1 MSQPILG
8 KALTSAQGLVFQAVE
23 FTSNEEHLAMQQMKE
38 TLRAR
43 LGAAALAAL
52 LLVVCSQ
59 PAASQI
65 LYGSLTGNVTDPS
78 GAAVVGATVTITETA
93 TNQTRTTTTN
103 DAGIYNFPTIPGGTY
118 ELKVQAQGFRT
129 LVRKDVTVSTNS
141 VARVDV
147 QLELGAVTESIQVTG
162 EAALLQT
169 DRAEVRHEIPRVTL
183 LNTPIPPGRNYQQL
197 FNLLPGFTP
206 PRNAHS
212 VPSNPSRALQFEV
225 NGTVAASNNIRLDGA
240 TQFNIWL
247 PHITAYVPALES
259 IETVNVVTNSFDAE
273 QGLAGGAAI
282 NVQIKSGTNELHGS
296 AFWYHDN
303 NRTKARPFF
312 LPFDQDKP
320 KRVFNQNGGTV
331 GGPIKKDKLF
341 YFVSYEGTYDRQF
354 AGGLSTVPTPLMKR
368 GDMSESPRLV
378 YDPLTGDSQ
387 GRNRQPFPNQIVPES
402 RWDPIAK
409 KLIPLLPNPTAVG
422 QFTQNYYS
430 QGSYLFDRQTVDTKV
445 NWNISDRMTS
455 YVRFSFLDYTMN
467 AVTRFGKELLGSALA
482 GGNPGAG
489 YGNTYS
495 VTAAYTYTIS
505 PTFVIDTN
513 FGYTLMDTN
522 VEQYGIERNIGQELG
537 IPGTNGS
544 RRLEGGWPGFGISGF
559 DTFGLADNYMP
570 YFRHDPQ
577 FQWVGNGNWTRGKHN
592 IRFGAE
598 LGWQH
603 LNHVQPEFYGGSWG
617 APGGFTFGGGPTTL
631 NGGPA
636 SNQWNSMASF
646 LLGTATTIGKIYQ
659 WPDEYGTRTSMQ
671 SLYVRDQW
679 QVNRRLTLNLG
690 TRWNYFPMPTRPDRG
705 LERYFFPGDPNYGDK
720 VMVCGI
726 GSMPKDCGVSV
737 SKKLFAPSV
746 GIAFRLNDRTV
757 LRTGYG
763 INTDPWNIARA
774 MRTNHP
780 LLTAQTINAPNAFWW
795 AGLLKDGIPVISK
808 PDLGNGIVE
817 LPRNVVFN
825 TLDSNFVR
833 GYIQSWNFTIQRE
846 LPLKLVASA
855 GYVATR
861 MTGFLGY
868 EERNYGLV
876 GGGAASRIYFPQT
889 QRNVSLAVVNRLG
902 NSAYDSLQMTLDRRF
917 SEGFQ
922 INTAYTWS
930 KCISLAGFNNSG
942 DRVAI
947 KIPAYYRLNR
957 SQCGIHTPHRFT
969 ANGIWQLPFGQGK
982 RWAQSGAAAAILG
995 GWQINGMLML
1005 QSGNPFSV
1013 TSSGASLNAPESAQ
1027 RADWIGGNEKP
1038 RKLGGVGRGI
1048 PFYDWRQWA
1057 PVTEPRFGTAGFNT
1071 LLGPGIVNLDLGL
1084 FRQFRITERVNLQF
1098 RAEAFNATNTP
1109 HFANPSGNISN
1120 LVLNS
1125 DGSFRTG
1132 VFEVTGVRN
1141 MGREGI
1147 DERVFRFGLRLGF

>member
-1 MSQPILG
+1 
-8 KALTSAQGLVFQAVE
+8 
-23 FTSNEEHLAMQQMKE
+23 MQQMTK
-38 TLRAR
+38 TWRAR
-43 LGAAALAAL
+43 LGAAWIAAVLLA
-52 LLVVCSQ
+52 VCSQ

-78 GAAVVGATVTITETA
+78 GASVVGATVTITQTE
-93 TNQTRTTTTN
+93 TNQTRSTATN

-118 ELKVQAQGFRT
+118 EVRVQAQGFRT
-129 LVRKDVTVSTNS
+129 LVRKDVTVSTNA

-162 EAALLQT
+162 ETALLQT
-169 DRAEVRHEIPRVTL
+169 DRAEVRQELPTVVL

-197 FNLLPGFTP
+197 FNLLPGFSP

-212 VPSNPSRALQFEV
+212 VPSNPSRSLQFEV

-240 TQFNIWL
+240 TQYNIWL

-259 IETVNVVTNSFDAE
+259 IETVNVVTNAFDAE

-282 NVQIKSGTNELHGS
+282 NVQIKSGTNDLHGS

-303 NRTKARPFF
+303 NKTKARPFF
-312 LPFDQDKP
+312 LPWTEARMP
-320 KRVFNQNGGTV
+320 KRVYNQNGATL

-354 AGGLSTVPTPLMKR
+354 AGGISTVPTPRMKQ

-378 YDPLTGDSQ
+378 YDPLSGDSA
-387 GRNRQPFPNQIVPES
+387 GRNRTPFANQLVPQS
-402 RWDPIAK
+402 RWDPIAV
-409 KLIPLLPNPTAVG
+409 KLLPLLPNPTDVG
-422 QFTQNYYS
+422 TFPNNYYS
-430 QGSYLFDRQTVDTKV
+430 QGNFLFDRQTVDSKV
-445 NWNISDRMTS
+445 NWNINDRMTS
-455 YVRFSFLDYTMN
+455 YVRFSWLDYSMT
-467 AVTRFGKELLGSALA
+467 APTRFGKELLGSALA

-495 VTAAYTYTIS
+495 ATMAYTYTVT

-537 IPGTNGS
+537 IPGTNGA
-544 RRLEGGWPGFGISGF
+544 RRIEGGWPGFGISGF
-559 DTFGLADNYMP
+559 TTFGLADNYMP
-570 YFRHDPQ
+570 YFRSDPQ

-598 LGWQH
+598 LSWQR

-617 APGGFTFGGGPTTL
+617 APGGFSFGGGPTAL
-631 NGGPA
+631 NGGAAP
-636 SNQWNSMASF
+636 NQWNGMATF
-646 LLGTATTIGKIYQ
+646 LLGLPTQVGKIYQ
-659 WPDEYGTRTSMQ
+659 WPDEYNTRTSMQ
-671 SLYVRDQW
+671 SLYIRDQW
-679 QVNRRLTLNLG
+679 QVNRRLTVNFG
-690 TRWNYFPMPTRPDRG
+690 ARWNYFPMPTRADRG
-705 LERYFFPGDPNYGDK
+705 LERYFFPGDPNYADK
-720 VMVCGI
+720 VMVCGV
-726 GSMPKDCGVSV
+726 GQTPKNCGVSV
-737 SKKLFAPSV
+737 SKRLFAPTV
-746 GIAFRLNDRTV
+746 GIAYRLNDRTV
-757 LRTGYG
+757 IRTGYG
-763 INTDPWNIARA
+763 VNTDPWNIARA

-780 LLTAQTINAPNAFWW
+780 LLTAQTVNAPNAFWW
-795 AGLLKDGIPVISK
+795 AGLLREGVPVLTAPS
-808 PDLGNGIVE
+808 LGNGIID

-825 TLDSNFVR
+825 TLDSDFVR
-833 GYIQSWNFTIQRE
+833 GYIQSWNFTMQRE

-868 EERNYGLV
+868 EERNYGVV
-876 GGGAASRIYFPQT
+876 GGGAAGRIYFPQT

-902 NSAYDSLQMTLDRRF
+902 NSAYDSLQLTLDRRF

-930 KCISLAGFNNSG
+930 KCISLAGFGNSG
-942 DRVAI
+942 DRVNI
-947 KIPAYYRLNR
+947 KIPEFYRLNR

-982 RWAQSGAAAAILG
+982 RWAQGGAAAALLG
-995 GWQINGMLML
+995 GWQINGVLML

-1013 TSSGASLNAPESAQ
+1013 SSDGASLNAPENSQ
-1027 RADWIGGNEKP
+1027 RADWVGGDAKP
-1038 RKLGGVGRGI
+1038 RKLGGVGPGQA
-1048 PFYDWRQWA
+1048 FYDWRQWA
-1057 PVTEPRFGTAGFNT
+1057 AVRDARFGTAGFNT
-1071 LLGPGIVNLDLGL
+1071 LLGPGIVNVDLGL
-1084 FRQFRITERVNLQF
+1084 FRQFRITEKVNLQF

-1109 HFANPSGNISN
+1109 KFGNPSGNIAG
-1120 LVLNS
+1120 LVTDTAGN
-1125 DGSFRTG
+1125 FVRG
-1132 VFEVTGVRN
+1132 VFEITGDRN
-1141 MGREGI
+1141 IGREGI
-1147 DERVFRFGLRLGF
+1147 NERVFRFGLRLGF

>member
-1 MSQPILG
+1 MP
-8 KALTSAQGLVFQAVE
+8 VAVWIVAVL
-23 FTSNEEHLAMQQMKE
+23 LA
-38 TLRAR
+38 
-43 LGAAALAAL
+43 
-52 LLVVCSQ
+52 VCIQ
-59 PAASQI
+59 PAAAQI

-78 GAAVVGATVTITETA
+78 GAAVVGATVTITQTE

-103 DAGIYNFPTIPGGTY
+103 EAGIYSFPTIPGGTY
-118 ELKVQAQGFRT
+118 ELKVSAQGFRT
-129 LVRKDVTVSTNS
+129 LVRKDIAISTNTAS
-141 VARVDV
+141 RIDA

-162 EAALLQT
+162 EAGLLQT
-169 DRAEVRHEIPRVTL
+169 DRAEVRRELPTVTL

-225 NGTVAASNNIRLDGA
+225 NGTVAASNNVRLDGA
-240 TQFNIWL
+240 TQYNIWL

-259 IETVNVVTNSFDAE
+259 IEAVNVVTNAFDAE

-303 NRTKARPFF
+303 NNTKARPFF
-312 LPFDQDKP
+312 LPFNQNKP
-320 KRVFNQNGGTV
+320 KRVYNQNGGTV

-354 AGGLSTVPTPLMKR
+354 AGGLSTVPTPLMKK

-378 YDPLTGDSQ
+378 YDPDSGDSN
-387 GRNRQPFPNQIVPES
+387 GRNRVPFAGNIVPQS
-402 RWDPIAK
+402 RWDPIAI
-409 KLIPLLPNPTAVG
+409 KLVPMLPDPTALG
-422 QFTQNYYS
+422 QFTENYYS
-430 QGSYLFDRQTVDTKV
+430 QETYKFDRQTLDTKV
-445 NWNISDRMTS
+445 NWNVTDKITS
-455 YVRFSFLDYTMN
+455 YLRFSLLDYDMQ
-467 AVTRFGKELLGSALA
+467 AATRFGKKLLGSALA

-489 YGNTYS
+489 FGKTGS
-495 VTAAYTYTIS
+495 ITAAMTYTLT

-513 FGYTLMDTN
+513 FGYTMMDTN

-537 IPGTNGS
+537 IPGTNGT
-544 RRLEGGWPGFGISGF
+544 RRIEGGWPGFGISGF
-559 DTFGLADNYMP
+559 TTFGLADNYMP

-577 FQWVGNGNWTRGKHN
+577 FQWIGNGNWTKGRHN

-603 LNHVQPEFYGGSWG
+603 LNHSQPEFYGGSWG
-617 APGGFTFGGGPTTL
+617 APGGFSFGGGPTTL

-636 SNQWNSMASF
+636 SNQWNGMASF
-646 LLGTATTIGKIYQ
+646 LLGRATTIGKIYQ
-659 WPDEYGTRTSMQ
+659 WPDEYNTRTSMQ
-671 SLYVRDQW
+671 SYYFRDQW

-690 TRWNYFPMPTRPDRG
+690 TRWNYFPMPTRADRG
-705 LERYFFPGDPNYGDK
+705 LERYFFPGDPNYADK
-720 VMVCGI
+720 VMVCGV
-726 GSMPKDCGVSV
+726 GSMPKDCGVEV
-737 SKKLFAPSV
+737 SKKLFAPTV
-746 GIAFRLNDRTV
+746 GVAYRVNDQTV
-757 LRTGYG
+757 IRTGYG
-763 INTDPWNIARA
+763 INIDPWNIARA

-780 LLTAQTINAPNAFWW
+780 LLTAQTVNAPNSFWW
-795 AGLLKDGIPVISK
+795 AGLLKDGVPVLTQ
-808 PDLGNGIVE
+808 PDLGNGVVD
-817 LPRNVVFN
+817 LPLRVVFN
-825 TLDSNFVR
+825 TLDSKFVR
-833 GYIQSWNFTIQRE
+833 GYIQSWNFTIQRQ
-846 LPLKLVASA
+846 LPLKMVASA

-868 EERNYGLV
+868 EERNYGQV
-876 GGGAASRIYFPQT
+876 GGGAASRVYYPQT
-889 QRNVSLAVVNRLG
+889 KRNVSLAVVNRLG
-902 NSAYDSLQMTLDRRF
+902 NSTYDSLQLTLDRRF
-917 SEGFQ
+917 SEGFLV
-922 INTAYTWS
+922 NTAYTWS
-930 KCISLAGFNNSG
+930 KCISLAGYTNSG
-942 DRVAI
+942 SRVSI
-947 KIPAYYRLNR
+947 KIPAYYHLNR
-957 SQCGIHTPHRFT
+957 SQCSIHTPHRFT

-982 RWAQSGAAAAILG
+982 RWAQSGFAAALLG
-995 GWQINGMLML
+995 GWQLNGALML
-1005 QSGNPFSV
+1005 QTGNPFTVS
-1013 TSSGASLNAPESAQ
+1013 SSGASLNAPESSQ

-1038 RKLGGVGRGI
+1038 RKLGGIGRGQ

-1071 LLGPGIVNLDLGL
+1071 LLGPGIVNLDMGL

-1098 RAEAFNATNTP
+1098 RAEAFNFTNTP
-1109 HFANPSGNISN
+1109 HFSDPGANISN

-1141 MGREGI
+1141 TGREGI

>member
-1 MSQPILG
+1 MP
-8 KALTSAQGLVFQAVE
+8 AAVWIVAVL
-23 FTSNEEHLAMQQMKE
+23 LA
-38 TLRAR
+38 
-43 LGAAALAAL
+43 
-52 LLVVCSQ
+52 VCIQ
-59 PAASQI
+59 PAAAQI

-78 GAAVVGATVTITETA
+78 GAAVVGATVTITQTE
-93 TNQTRTTTTN
+93 TNQTRTATTN
-103 DAGIYNFPTIPGGTY
+103 EAGIYTFPTIPGGTY
-118 ELKVQAQGFRT
+118 ELKVTAQGFRT
-129 LVRKDVTVSTNS
+129 LVRTGITISTNTVS
-141 VARVDV
+141 RVDV

-169 DRAEVRHEIPRVTL
+169 DRAEVRRELPTVTL
-183 LNTPIPPGRNYQQL
+183 ANTPIPPGRNYQQL
-197 FNLLPGFTP
+197 FNLLPGFTV

-225 NGTVAASNNIRLDGA
+225 NGTVAASNNVRLDGA
-240 TQFNIWL
+240 TQYNIWL

-259 IETVNVVTNSFDAE
+259 IEAVNVVTNAFDAE

-303 NRTKARPFF
+303 NNTKARPFF
-312 LPFDQDKP
+312 LPFNQDKP
-320 KRVFNQNGGTV
+320 KRVYNQNGGTV

-354 AGGLSTVPTPLMKR
+354 AGGLSTVPTPLMKK

-378 YDPLTGDSQ
+378 YDPDSGDAN
-387 GRNRQPFPNQIVPES
+387 GRNRMPFPGNIVPQS
-402 RWDPIAK
+402 RWDPIAS
-409 KLIPLLPNPTAVG
+409 KLVAMLPDPTAAG

-430 QGSYLFDRQTVDTKV
+430 QETYKFDRQTLDTKV
-445 NWNISDRMTS
+445 NWNVTDKITS
-455 YVRFSFLDYTMN
+455 YLRFSLLDYDMQ
-467 AVTRFGKELLGSALA
+467 AATRFGKKLLGSALA

-489 YGNTYS
+489 FGKTGS
-495 VTAAYTYTIS
+495 ITAAMTYTLT

-513 FGYTLMDTN
+513 FGYTMMDTN

-537 IPGTNGS
+537 IPGTNGK
-544 RRLEGGWPGFGISGF
+544 RRIEGGWPGFGISGF
-559 DTFGLADNYMP
+559 TTFGLADNYMP

-577 FQWVGNGNWTRGKHN
+577 FQWIGNGNWTKGRHN

-603 LNHVQPEFYGGSWG
+603 LNHSQPEFYGGSWG
-617 APGGFTFGGGPTTL
+617 APGGFSFGGGPTAL

-636 SNQWNSMASF
+636 ANQWNGMASF
-646 LLGTATTIGKIYQ
+646 LLGRATTIGKIYQ
-659 WPDEYGTRTSMQ
+659 WPDEYSTRTSMQ
-671 SLYVRDQW
+671 SYYFRDQW

-690 TRWNYFPMPTRPDRG
+690 TRWNYFPMPTRADRG

-720 VMVCGI
+720 VMVCGV
-726 GSMPKDCGVSV
+726 GSMPKDCGVEV

-746 GIAFRLNDRTV
+746 GIAYRLNDQTV
-757 LRTGYG
+757 IRTGYG
-763 INTDPWNIARA
+763 INIDPWNIARA

-780 LLTAQTINAPNAFWW
+780 LLTAQTVNAPNSFWW
-795 AGLLKDGIPVISK
+795 AGLLKDGIPVLTQ
-808 PDLGNGIVE
+808 PDVGNGVID

-825 TLDSNFVR
+825 TLDSKFVR
-833 GYIQSWNFTIQRE
+833 GYIQSWNFTIQRQ
-846 LPLKLVASA
+846 LPLKMVASA

-868 EERNYGLV
+868 EERNYGQV
-876 GGGAASRIYFPQT
+876 GGGATSRVYYPQT

-902 NSAYDSLQMTLDRRF
+902 NSAYDSMQLTLDRRF
-917 SEGFQ
+917 SEGFLL
-922 INTAYTWS
+922 NTAYTWS
-930 KCISLAGFNNSG
+930 KCISLAGFGNSG
-942 DRVAI
+942 DRVSI
-947 KIPAYYRLNR
+947 KIPAYYHLNR
-957 SQCGIHTPHRFT
+957 SQCSIHTPHRFT
-969 ANGIWQLPFGQGK
+969 ANSIWQLPFGQGK
-982 RWAQSGAAAAILG
+982 RWAQSGFAAALLG
-995 GWQINGMLML
+995 GWQLNGALML
-1005 QSGNPFSV
+1005 QTGNPFTVS
-1013 TSSGASLNAPESAQ
+1013 SSGSSLNAPENSQ

-1038 RKLGGVGRGI
+1038 RKLGGIGLGI

-1057 PVTEPRFGTAGFNT
+1057 PVTEARFGTAGFNT
-1071 LLGPGIVNLDLGL
+1071 LLGPGIVNLDMGL

-1098 RAEAFNATNTP
+1098 RAEAFNFTNTP
-1109 HFANPSGNISN
+1109 HFSNPSANISN

-1141 MGREGI
+1141 TGREGI

>member
-1 MSQPILG
+1 
-8 KALTSAQGLVFQAVE
+8 
-23 FTSNEEHLAMQQMKE
+23 MQQMTTK
-38 TLRAR
+38 LRSR
-43 LGAAALAAL
+43 MAAALCVAAASML
-52 LLVVCSQ
+52 SLGM
-59 PAASQI
+59 PAAAQI

-78 GAAVVGATVTITETA
+78 GAAVVGATVTITQVE
-93 TNQTRTTTTN
+93 TNQSRTTTTN

-118 ELKVQAQGFRT
+118 EVRVQAQGFRT
-129 LVRKDVTVSTNS
+129 LIRKDVVISTNT
-141 VARVDV
+141 VTRVDV

-169 DRAEVRHEIPRVTL
+169 DRAEVRRELPTVTL

-240 TQFNIWL
+240 TQYNIWL

-259 IETVNVVTNSFDAE
+259 IEAVNVVTNAFDAE

-312 LPFDQDKP
+312 LPYDQDKP

-331 GGPIKKDKLF
+331 GGPIRKDRLF
-341 YFVSYEGTYDRQF
+341 YFLSYEGTYDRQF

-378 YDPLTGDSQ
+378 YDPDSGDNQ
-387 GRNRQPFPNQIVPES
+387 GRNRIPFPNQIVPES
-402 RWDPIAK
+402 RWDPITK
-409 KLIPLLPNPTAVG
+409 KLLPLLPNPTAPG
-422 QFTQNYYS
+422 QITQNYYS
-430 QGSYLFDRQTVDTKV
+430 QGNYLFDRHTLDSKF
-445 NWNISDRMTS
+445 NWNINDRMTS
-455 YVRFSFLDYTMN
+455 YVRFSFLDYSMT
-467 AVTRFGKELLGSALA
+467 APTRFGRELLGSALA
-482 GGNPGAG
+482 GGNPGQG

-544 RRLEGGWPGFGISGF
+544 RRIEGGWPGFGISGF

-603 LNHVQPEFYGGSWG
+603 LNHSQPEFYGGSWG
-617 APGGFTFGGGPTTL
+617 APGGFGFGGGPTTL

-636 SNQWNSMASF
+636 SNQWNAMASF
-646 LLGTATTIGKIYQ
+646 LLGRATQIGKIYQ
-659 WPDEYGTRTSMQ
+659 WPDEYSTRTSMQ
-671 SLYVRDQW
+671 SLYIRDQW
-679 QVNRRLTLNLG
+679 QVNRRLTLNFG
-690 TRWNYFPMPTRPDRG
+690 TRWNYFPMPTRANRG
-705 LERYFFPGDPNYGDK
+705 LERYFFPGDPNYADR
-720 VMVCGI
+720 VMVCGV
-726 GSMPKDCGVSV
+726 GSLPKNCGVEV

-746 GIAFRLNDRTV
+746 GIAYRINDHTV

-780 LLTAQTINAPNAFWW
+780 LLTAQTVNAPNAFWW
-795 AGLLKDGIPVISK
+795 AGLLKDGIPVISP
-808 PDLGNGIVE
+808 PDIGNGIVD

-825 TLDSNFVR
+825 TLDSRFMR
-833 GYIQSWNFTIQRE
+833 GYIQSWNFTIQRQ

-889 QRNVSLAVVNRLG
+889 GRNVSLAVVNRLG
-902 NSAYDSLQMTLDRRF
+902 NSAYDSLQVTLDRRF
-917 SEGFQ
+917 SEGFLL
-922 INTAYTWS
+922 NTAYTWS
-930 KCISLAGFNNSG
+930 KCISLAGFGNSG
-942 DRVAI
+942 DRVEI

-957 SQCGIHTPHRFT
+957 AQCGIHTPHRFT

-982 RWAQSGAAAAILG
+982 RWAQSGAAAVILG
-995 GWQINGMLML
+995 GWQINGALML
-1005 QSGNPFSV
+1005 QSGNPFTVS
-1013 TSSGASLNAPESAQ
+1013 SSGASLNAPESSQ

-1057 PVTEPRFGTAGFNT
+1057 PVTEPRFGTAGYNI

-1141 MGREGI
+1141 TGREGI
-1147 DERVFRFGLRLGF
+1147 DERVFRFGLRLGW

>member
-1 MSQPILG
+1 MQWMTPI
-8 KALTSAQGLVFQAVE
+8 KKSIP
-23 FTSNEEHLAMQQMKE
+23 
-38 TLRAR
+38 
-43 LGAAALAAL
+43 AAAWAAAILLA
-52 LLVVCSQ
+52 VFSQ
-59 PAASQI
+59 PAAAQI

-78 GAAVVGATVTITETA
+78 GAAVVGATVTITQTE

-103 DAGIYNFPTIPGGTY
+103 DSGIYNFPTIPGGTY
-118 ELKVQAQGFRT
+118 ELKVTAQGFRT
-129 LVRKDVTVSTNS
+129 LVRTGIAISTNT
-141 VARVDV
+141 VTRVDA

-169 DRAEVRHEIPRVTL
+169 DRAEVRRELPSVTL
-183 LNTPIPPGRNYQQL
+183 LNTPIPPGRNYQQM

-240 TQFNIWL
+240 TQYNIWL

-259 IETVNVVTNSFDAE
+259 IEAVNVVTNAFDAE

-303 NRTKARPFF
+303 NKTKARPFF
-312 LPFDQDKP
+312 LPVTEGMP
-320 KRVFNQNGGTV
+320 KRVYNQNGGTI

-354 AGGLSTVPTPLMKR
+354 AGGLSTVPTPRMKQ
-368 GDMSESPRLV
+368 GDMSESPRIV
-378 YDPLTGDSQ
+378 YDPDSGDSQ
-387 GRNRQPFPNQIVPES
+387 GRNRIPFAGNIVPQS
-402 RWDPIAK
+402 RWDPIAI
-409 KLIPLLPNPTAVG
+409 KLVPLLPDPTAPG
-422 QFTQNYYS
+422 QFTDNYYS
-430 QGSYLFDRQTVDTKV
+430 QGTFKFDRHTVDSKV
-445 NWNISDRMTS
+445 NWNVTDKITS
-455 YVRFSFLDYTMN
+455 YLRLSLLDYDMI
-467 AVTRFGKELLGSALA
+467 APTRFGEKLLGSALA

-489 YGNTYS
+489 FGKTAS
-495 VTAAYTYTIS
+495 ITAAMTYTIT
-505 PTFVIDTN
+505 PTFVFDTN

-522 VEQYGIERNIGQELG
+522 VEQYGIDRNIGQELG
-537 IPGTNGS
+537 IPGTNGK
-544 RRLEGGWPGFGISGF
+544 RRIEGGWPGFGISGF
-559 DTFGLADNYMP
+559 TTFGLADNYMP

-577 FQWVGNGNWTRGKHN
+577 FQWIGNGNWTKGRHN

-603 LNHVQPEFYGGSWG
+603 LNHSQPEFYGGSWG
-617 APGGFTFGGGPTTL
+617 APGGFSFGGGPTTL

-636 SNQWNSMASF
+636 SNQWNGMASF
-646 LLGTATTIGKIYQ
+646 LLGRATQIGKIYQ
-659 WPDEYGTRTSMQ
+659 WPDEYSTRTSMQ
-671 SLYVRDQW
+671 SFYFRDQW
-679 QVNRRLTLNLG
+679 QVTRRLTLNLG
-690 TRWNYFPMPTRPDRG
+690 TRWNYFPMPTRADRG

-720 VMVCGI
+720 VMVCGV
-726 GSMPKDCGVSV
+726 GSLPKDCGVEV

-746 GIAFRLNDRTV
+746 GIAFRLNDQTV
-757 LRTGYG
+757 IRSGYG

-780 LLTAQTINAPNAFWW
+780 LLTAQTVNAPNSFWW
-795 AGLLKDGIPVISK
+795 AGLLKDGIPVINP
-808 PDLGNGIVE
+808 PDIGNGVVD

-825 TLDSNFVR
+825 TLDSKFVR
-833 GYIQSWNFTIQRE
+833 GYIQSWNFTIQRQ

-902 NSAYDSLQMTLDRRF
+902 NSTYDSLQLTLDRRF
-917 SEGFQ
+917 SEGFLL
-922 INTAYTWS
+922 NTAYTWS
-930 KCISLAGFNNSG
+930 KCISLAGFGNSG
-942 DRVAI
+942 DRVEI
-947 KIPAYYRLNR
+947 KIPEYYRLNR

-982 RWAQSGAAAAILG
+982 RWAQSGFAAALLG
-995 GWQINGMLML
+995 GWQLNGALML
-1005 QSGNPFSV
+1005 QSGNPFTV
-1013 TSSGASLNAPESAQ
+1013 TSSGASLNAPESSQ

-1038 RKLGGVGRGI
+1038 RKLGGIGRGI
-1048 PFYDWRQWA
+1048 PYYDWRQWA
-1057 PVTEPRFGTAGFNT
+1057 PVTEPRFGTAGYNV
-1071 LLGPGIVNLDLGL
+1071 LLGPGIVNLDMGL
-1084 FRQFRITERVNLQF
+1084 FRQFRISERVNLQF
-1098 RAEAFNATNTP
+1098 RAEAFNVSNTP

-1141 MGREGI
+1141 TGREGI
-1147 DERVFRFGLRLGF
+1147 DERVFRFGLRLSF

>member
-1 MSQPILG
+1 MP
-8 KALTSAQGLVFQAVE
+8 VAVWIVAVL
-23 FTSNEEHLAMQQMKE
+23 LA
-38 TLRAR
+38 
-43 LGAAALAAL
+43 
-52 LLVVCSQ
+52 VCIQ
-59 PAASQI
+59 PAAAQI

-78 GAAVVGATVTITETA
+78 GAAVVGATVTITQTE

-103 DAGIYNFPTIPGGTY
+103 EAGIYSFPTIPGGTY
-118 ELKVQAQGFRT
+118 ELKVSAQGFRT
-129 LVRKDVTVSTNS
+129 LVRKDIAISTNTAS
-141 VARVDV
+141 RIDA

-162 EAALLQT
+162 EAGLLQT
-169 DRAEVRHEIPRVTL
+169 DRAEVRRELPTVTL

-225 NGTVAASNNIRLDGA
+225 NGTVAASNNVRLDGA
-240 TQFNIWL
+240 TQYNIWL

-259 IETVNVVTNSFDAE
+259 IEAVNVVTNAFDAE

-303 NRTKARPFF
+303 NNTKARPFF
-312 LPFDQDKP
+312 LPFNQNKP
-320 KRVFNQNGGTV
+320 KRVYNQNGGTV

-354 AGGLSTVPTPLMKR
+354 AGGLSTVPTPLMKK

-378 YDPLTGDSQ
+378 YDPDSGDSN
-387 GRNRQPFPNQIVPES
+387 GRNRVPFAGNIVPQS
-402 RWDPIAK
+402 RWDPIAI
-409 KLIPLLPNPTAVG
+409 KLVPMLPDPTALG
-422 QFTQNYYS
+422 QFTENYYS
-430 QGSYLFDRQTVDTKV
+430 QETYKFDRQTLDTKV
-445 NWNISDRMTS
+445 NWNVTDKITS
-455 YVRFSFLDYTMN
+455 YLRFSLLDYDMQ
-467 AVTRFGKELLGSALA
+467 AATRFGKKLLGSALA

-489 YGNTYS
+489 FGKTGS
-495 VTAAYTYTIS
+495 ITAAMTYTLT

-513 FGYTLMDTN
+513 FGYTMMDTN

-537 IPGTNGS
+537 IPGTNGT
-544 RRLEGGWPGFGISGF
+544 RRIEGGWPGFGISGF
-559 DTFGLADNYMP
+559 TTFGLADNYMP

-577 FQWVGNGNWTRGKHN
+577 FQWIGNGNWTKGRHN

-603 LNHVQPEFYGGSWG
+603 LNHSQPEFYGGSWG
-617 APGGFTFGGGPTTL
+617 APGGFSFGGGPTTL

-636 SNQWNSMASF
+636 SNQWNGMASF
-646 LLGTATTIGKIYQ
+646 LLGRATTIGKIYQ
-659 WPDEYGTRTSMQ
+659 WPDEYNTRTSMQ
-671 SLYVRDQW
+671 SYYFRDQW

-690 TRWNYFPMPTRPDRG
+690 TRWNYFPMPTRADRG
-705 LERYFFPGDPNYGDK
+705 LERYFFPGDPNYADK
-720 VMVCGI
+720 VMVCGV
-726 GSMPKDCGVSV
+726 GSMPKDCGVEV
-737 SKKLFAPSV
+737 SKKLFAPTV
-746 GIAFRLNDRTV
+746 GVAYRVNDQTV
-757 LRTGYG
+757 IRTGYG
-763 INTDPWNIARA
+763 INIDPWNIARA

-780 LLTAQTINAPNAFWW
+780 LLTAQTVNAPNSFWW
-795 AGLLKDGIPVISK
+795 AGLLKDGVPVLTQ
-808 PDLGNGIVE
+808 PDLGNGVVD
-817 LPRNVVFN
+817 LPLRVVFN
-825 TLDSNFVR
+825 TLDSKFVR
-833 GYIQSWNFTIQRE
+833 GYIQSWNFTIQRQ
-846 LPLKLVASA
+846 LPLKMVASA

-868 EERNYGLV
+868 EERNYGQV
-876 GGGAASRIYFPQT
+876 GGGAASRVYYPQT
-889 QRNVSLAVVNRLG
+889 KRNVSLAVVNRLG
-902 NSAYDSLQMTLDRRF
+902 NSTYDSLQLTLDRRF
-917 SEGFQ
+917 SEGFLV
-922 INTAYTWS
+922 NTAYTWS
-930 KCISLAGFNNSG
+930 KCISLAGYTNSG
-942 DRVAI
+942 SRVSI
-947 KIPAYYRLNR
+947 KIPAYYHLNR
-957 SQCGIHTPHRFT
+957 SQCSIHTPHRFT

-982 RWAQSGAAAAILG
+982 RWAQSGFAAALLG
-995 GWQINGMLML
+995 GWQLNGALML
-1005 QSGNPFSV
+1005 QTGNPFTVS
-1013 TSSGASLNAPESAQ
+1013 SSGASLNAPESSQ

-1038 RKLGGVGRGI
+1038 RKLGGIGRGQ

-1071 LLGPGIVNLDLGL
+1071 LLGPGIVNLDMGL

-1098 RAEAFNATNTP
+1098 RAEAFNFTNTP
-1109 HFANPSGNISN
+1109 HFSNPGANISN

-1141 MGREGI
+1141 TGREGI

>member
-1 MSQPILG
+1 MP
-8 KALTSAQGLVFQAVE
+8 AAVWIVAVL
-23 FTSNEEHLAMQQMKE
+23 LA
-38 TLRAR
+38 
-43 LGAAALAAL
+43 
-52 LLVVCSQ
+52 VCSQ
-59 PAASQI
+59 PAAAQI
-65 LYGSLTGNVTDPS
+65 LYGSLTGSVTDPS
-78 GAAVVGATVTITETA
+78 GAAVVGATVTITQTE

-103 DAGIYNFPTIPGGTY
+103 EAGIYSFPTIPGGTY
-118 ELKVQAQGFRT
+118 ELKVSAQGFRT
-129 LVRKDVTVSTNS
+129 LVRTGIAISTNTAS
-141 VARVDV
+141 RVDV

-169 DRAEVRHEIPRVTL
+169 DRAEVRRELPTVTL

-197 FNLLPGFTP
+197 FGLLPGFTP

-212 VPSNPSRALQFEV
+212 VPSNPSRALMFEV
-225 NGTVAASNNIRLDGA
+225 NGTVAASNNVRLDGA
-240 TQFNIWL
+240 TQYNIWL

-259 IETVNVVTNSFDAE
+259 IEAVNVVTNAFDAE

-303 NRTKARPFF
+303 NNTKARPFF
-312 LPFDQDKP
+312 LPYNQDKP
-320 KRVFNQNGGTV
+320 KRVYNQNGGTV

-354 AGGLSTVPTPLMKR
+354 AGGLSTVPTPLMKK

-378 YDPLTGDSQ
+378 YDPDSGDSN
-387 GRNRQPFPNQIVPES
+387 GRNRVPFPGNIVPQN
-402 RWDPIAK
+402 RWDPIAI
-409 KLIPLLPNPTAVG
+409 KLVPMLPDPTAPG

-430 QGSYLFDRQTVDTKV
+430 QETYKFDRQTLDTKV
-445 NWNISDRMTS
+445 NWNVTDKITS
-455 YVRFSFLDYTMN
+455 YLRFSLLDYDMQ
-467 AVTRFGKELLGSALA
+467 AATRFGKKLLGSALA

-489 YGNTYS
+489 FGKTGS
-495 VTAAYTYTIS
+495 ITAAMTYTLS

-513 FGYTLMDTN
+513 FGYTMMDTN

-537 IPGTNGS
+537 IPGTNGK
-544 RRLEGGWPGFGISGF
+544 RRIEGGWPGFGISGF
-559 DTFGLADNYMP
+559 TTFGLANSYMP

-577 FQWVGNGNWTRGKHN
+577 FQWIGNGNWTRGRHN

-603 LNHVQPEFYGGSWG
+603 LNHSQPEFYGGSWG
-617 APGGFTFGGGPTTL
+617 APGGFSFGGGPTAL

-636 SNQWNSMASF
+636 SNQWNGMASF
-646 LLGTATTIGKIYQ
+646 LLGRATTIGKIYQ
-659 WPDEYGTRTSMQ
+659 WPDEYTTRTSMQ
-671 SLYVRDQW
+671 SFYFRDQW

-690 TRWNYFPMPTRPDRG
+690 TRWNYFPMPTRADRG
-705 LERYFFPGDPNYGDK
+705 LERYFFPGDPNYADK
-720 VMVCGI
+720 VMVCGV
-726 GSMPKDCGVSV
+726 GSMPKDCGVQV

-746 GIAFRLNDRTV
+746 GVAYRVNDQTV
-757 LRTGYG
+757 IRTGYG
-763 INTDPWNIARA
+763 INIDPWNIARA

-780 LLTAQTINAPNAFWW
+780 LLTAQTINAPNSFWW
-795 AGLLKDGIPVISK
+795 AGLLKDGIPVLTEPDISS
-808 PDLGNGIVE
+808 GIVD
-817 LPRNVVFN
+817 LPLRVVFN
-825 TLDSNFVR
+825 TLDSKFVR
-833 GYIQSWNFTIQRE
+833 GYIQSWNFTIQRQ
-846 LPLKLVASA
+846 LPLKMVASA

-868 EERNYGLV
+868 EERNYGQV
-876 GGGAASRIYFPQT
+876 GGGAASRVYYPQT
-889 QRNVSLAVVNRLG
+889 GRNVSLAVVNRLG
-902 NSAYDSLQMTLDRRF
+902 NSAYDSLQMTLERRF
-917 SEGFQ
+917 SDGFL

-930 KCISLAGFNNSG
+930 KCISLAGYTNSG
-942 DRVAI
+942 SRVAI
-947 KIPAYYRLNR
+947 KIPAYYHLNR
-957 SQCGIHTPHRFT
+957 SQCSIHTPHRFT

-982 RWAQSGAAAAILG
+982 RWAQSGFAAALLG
-995 GWQINGMLML
+995 GWQLNGALML
-1005 QSGNPFSV
+1005 QTGNPFTVS
-1013 TSSGASLNAPESAQ
+1013 SSGSSLNAPENSQ

-1038 RKLGGVGRGI
+1038 RKLGGIGRGQ

-1071 LLGPGIVNLDLGL
+1071 LLGPGIVNLDMGL

-1098 RAEAFNATNTP
+1098 RAEAFNFTNTP
-1109 HFANPSGNISN
+1109 HFSNPGANISN

-1141 MGREGI
+1141 TGREGI